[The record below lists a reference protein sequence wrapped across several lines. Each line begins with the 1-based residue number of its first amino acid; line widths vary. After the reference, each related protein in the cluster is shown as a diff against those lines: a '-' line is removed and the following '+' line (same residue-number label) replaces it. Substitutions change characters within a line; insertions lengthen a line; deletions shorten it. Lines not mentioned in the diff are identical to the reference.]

1 MLVLMVTVLKRLPKQ
16 MNLFLLNVV
25 KKNHQMK
32 KVMKN
37 NTGRRSR
44 KKFKRKKLFLRVIIV
59 K

>member
-1 MLVLMVTVLKRLPKQ
+1 MLVLMVTVLKKLPKQ

-32 KVMKN
+32 KVMKS

-44 KKFKRKKLFLRVIIV
+44 KKFKRKKLFL
-59 K
+59 